1 MSQTLTA
8 REDPALV
15 LRIERRSA
23 LHYADGPSDAEDR
36 PAFVRAASGLAW
48 FGDSIAIVQDDASF
62 IGMRAKDGTVTA
74 IALPRGEGG
83 RRRFE
88 DRLGNRLSKLD
99 LESCV
104 TVRTPEGERLVAFG
118 SGSLPVRE
126 TIAVVRMDAKAAPV
140 VVDAGALYTK
150 IRAALGLGTV
160 LANLEGAAIVH
171 GALRLF
177 HRGVP
182 AGSVDVDLLELVAWL
197 DRNGAPPVPEPRGFR
212 GYELGAER
220 GVPFGF
226 TEAATLADGRIVF
239 LAAAEDTD
247 DPVLD
252 GAVLGSRFGVI
263 EDGGLRFGPIL
274 DERGDRFAEKAEGLA
289 PDPSDPRRFL
299 IVADADDPDR
309 PAELLEAI
317 VEGL

>member
-1 MSQTLTA
+1 MSHTLTA

-23 LHYADGPSDAEDR
+23 LHYAGGPSEAEDR

-48 FGDSIAIVQDDASF
+48 FGDGLAIVQDDASF
-62 IGMRAKDGTVTA
+62 IAMRARDGKVSA
-74 IALPRGEGG
+74 IPLPRGEGD

-88 DRLGNRLSKLD
+88 EHLGNRLSKLD

-104 TVRTPEGERLVAFG
+104 AVQAPEGERLLAFG
-118 SGSLPVRE
+118 SGSLSVRE
-126 TIAVVRMDAKAAPV
+126 RIVVVRSDRSSAPV
-140 VVDAGALYTK
+140 VIDAAALYTR
-150 IRAALGLGTV
+150 IRMALGLGGT
-160 LANLEGAAIVH
+160 LSNLEGAAVVS

-177 HRGVP
+177 HRGTA
-182 AGSVDVDLLELVAWL
+182 AGSVDVDLAELIAWL
-197 DRNGAPPVPEPRGFR
+197 DRNGAAPVPEPYGSKS
-212 GYELGAER
+212 YDLGAER
-220 GVPFGF
+220 GVSFGF
-226 TEAATLADGRIVF
+226 TDAATLADGRIVF

-263 EDGGLRFGPIL
+263 EDEGMRFGSIL
-274 DERGDRFAEKAEGLA
+274 DERGARFAEKAEGLA
-289 PDPSDPRRFL
+289 PDPHDPRRLFL
-299 IVADADDPDR
+299 VADADDPDR
-309 PAELLEAI
+309 SAELLEAT